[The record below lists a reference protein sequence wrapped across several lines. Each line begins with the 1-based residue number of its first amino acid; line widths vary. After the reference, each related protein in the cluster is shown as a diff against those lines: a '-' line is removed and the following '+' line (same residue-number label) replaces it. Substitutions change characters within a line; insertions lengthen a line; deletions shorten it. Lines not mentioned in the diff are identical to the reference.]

1 MKALLSTYDKT
12 DVTEFAR
19 DLAELGYELVSTG
32 ATQATISK
40 SGLKVE
46 HVEDL
51 TGFPQM
57 LGGRVKTLHPNIHG
71 GILARRNLNTDM
83 EELAS
88 HKIDPIDLIAVN
100 LYPFRQT
107 VKNPNVTLEDALENI
122 DIGGPTMIR
131 AAAKNFPHVIVV
143 VDPKD
148 YQWVTKKLHDQGDLS
163 LEERQSLAL
172 KAFQHVALYDTAIST
187 YLRKGNKTLF
197 GDELTVGLDKLLDL
211 RYGENPHQQA
221 ALYSVGLIPSGITGA
236 QQLHGK
242 ELSFNNLLDAD
253 GAWETVSD
261 FSDPTV
267 AIIKH
272 TNPCGLASHED
283 IEEAYR
289 RAYDGDPVSAFG
301 GIVAFNH
308 PVTMGIAE
316 AMSRIFYE
324 VIIAPEY
331 KPEALEQLQ
340 KKKNLRI
347 MLVEKTQNSTDE
359 VINIRQISGGLL
371 IQTKDAPEENPNSW
385 KVVTKKKPTS
395 KEFLDLSFAWKAVK
409 HIKSN
414 AIVLVKGKQLL
425 GMGAGQPNRIISVQ
439 LAAQAAGENAKGSVL
454 ASDAFFP
461 FPDGIEA
468 AAKAGAT
475 AIVQPGGSIRD
486 QEIINTADKLG
497 ISMLFTGLR
506 HFRH

>member
-1 MKALLSTYDKT
+1 
-12 DVTEFAR
+12 
-19 DLAELGYELVSTG
+19 
-32 ATQATISK
+32 
-40 SGLKVE
+40 
-46 HVEDL
+46 
-51 TGFPQM
+51 
-57 LGGRVKTLHPNIHG
+57 
-71 GILARRNLNTDM
+71 
-83 EELAS
+83 
-88 HKIDPIDLIAVN
+88 
-100 LYPFRQT
+100 
-107 VKNPNVTLEDALENI
+107 
-122 DIGGPTMIR
+122 
-131 AAAKNFPHVIVV
+131 
-143 VDPKD
+143 
-148 YQWVTKKLHDQGDLS
+148 
-163 LEERQSLAL
+163 
-172 KAFQHVALYDTAIST
+172 
-187 YLRKGNKTLF
+187 
-197 GDELTVGLDKLLDL
+197 
-211 RYGENPHQQA
+211 
-221 ALYSVGLIPSGITGA
+221 
-236 QQLHGK
+236 
-242 ELSFNNLLDAD
+242 
-253 GAWETVSD
+253 
-261 FSDPTV
+261 
-267 AIIKH
+267 
-272 TNPCGLASHED
+272 
-283 IEEAYR
+283 
-289 RAYDGDPVSAFG
+289 
-301 GIVAFNH
+301 
-308 PVTMGIAE
+308 
-316 AMSRIFYE
+316 MSRIFYE